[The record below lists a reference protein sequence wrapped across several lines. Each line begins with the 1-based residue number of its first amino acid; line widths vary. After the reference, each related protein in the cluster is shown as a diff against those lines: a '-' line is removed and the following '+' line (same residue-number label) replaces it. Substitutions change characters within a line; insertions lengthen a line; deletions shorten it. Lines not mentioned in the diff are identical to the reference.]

1 MSHPVTPLLTVDIIV
16 ELIDRQGRPIVLI
29 ERRNA
34 PYGWALPGGFVDQGE
49 RVENAAMREAQE
61 EISLEVRLTTLLG
74 VYSHPS
80 RDPRGHTV
88 SVVFVA
94 EAQGQPRAADDAKA
108 ISICNLDDLREPLA
122 FDHDRIIADFRR
134 FRATGEIAPLR
145 LG

>member
-1 MSHPVTPLLTVDIIV
+1 MPHPVTPLLTVDIIV
-16 ELIDRQGRPIVLI
+16 ELIDRQERPIVLI

-49 RVENAAMREAQE
+49 RVETAAMREAQE

-94 EAQGQPRAADDAKA
+94 EAQGQPRAADDAKS
-108 ISICNLDDLREPLA
+108 ISICDLDGLPRPLA

-145 LG
+145 LD